1 MKAEEL
7 FDLGLRHYTKKEYPR
22 ALALFEEAAEH
33 GHVPAMLWSG
43 VCYDFALGAPQ
54 DYKKAFDLY
63 ARAAEAGNAEAQW
76 RLGYFYLY
84 AQGTAYDPASAYL
97 WFERSAK
104 QKDQMGKQL
113 FAQAQEEAEWRYR
126 ELLALLPNRDPV
138 ALYAAGLCCKYG
150 IGTEKDAEK
159 AKLYLSRAADAG
171 YAPAE
176 PALRE

>member
-1 MKAEEL
+1 
-7 FDLGLRHYTKKEYPR
+7 
-22 ALALFEEAAEH
+22 
-33 GHVPAMLWSG
+33 MLWSG

-63 ARAAEAGNAEAQW
+63 ARAAEAGNADAQW

-126 ELLALLPNRDPV
+126 ELLALLPNRDPA

-159 AKLYLSRAADAG
+159 AKLYLSRAAEAG

-176 PALRE
+176 RALRE